1 MTDRRSTRVVVIGHI
16 NHDRIWRLTEPLRP
30 GGRIA
35 WSSRDTRLGG
45 GGYFTAKRL
54 LDFGHDVAL
63 LSNLMTDDHGET
75 ALADLEATGFDTSLI
90 ARREGATDFADILLD
105 PTGDRTILSSE
116 RRLSRTFL
124 LDKPVHADAFYVNAP
139 KLPQTIVDSLERAP
153 LVVSQL
159 PIREGGPRPA
169 DVIVGSK
176 ADLPGMALADVW
188 RVAAE
193 LGTKRLTHLVMTDGP
208 DRISLFDGH
217 LEQTL
222 SLARTVS
229 VPDTIGAGD
238 TFSGA
243 LLHGLL
249 EGRGI
254 VEATRLAGDTTTDWL
269 EQREQAAHVS
279 AIEKSIS

>member
-16 NHDRIWRLTEPLRP
+16 NHDRIWRLTEPLRA

-54 LDFGHDVAL
+54 LDLGHDVAL

-75 ALADLEATGFDTSLI
+75 ALAELEAMGFDTRLI
-90 ARREGATDFADILLD
+90 ACREGGTDFADILLD
-105 PTGDRTILSSE
+105 PTGERTILSSE

-124 LDKPVHADAFYVNAP
+124 LDKPVRADAFYVNAP
-139 KLPQTIVDSLERAP
+139 KLPQTILGSLERAP

-188 RVAAE
+188 RIAAE

-208 DRISLFDGH
+208 DTISLFDGH
-217 LEQTL
+217 VEQTV
-222 SLARTVS
+222 SLARTVR

-238 TFSGA
+238 SFSGA

-254 VEATRLAGDTTTDWL
+254 VEATRLAGDMTTDWL
-269 EQREQAAHVS
+269 EQREQAAHAS